1 MPRGKPQ
8 DGKTLGRERVFSD
21 MEYKVSVIVPVYKVE
36 KYLAQCLDQLAA
48 QTLTGDRKCF
58 WSMMVRRTPQAIIDQ
73 YTEQY
78 PHLFKAL

>member
-48 QTLTGDRKCF
+48 QTLTGIEVLLVNDG
-58 WSMMVRRTPQAIIDQ
+58 SPDNSQAIIDQ
-73 YTEQY
+73 YTEQ
-78 PHLFKAL
+78 